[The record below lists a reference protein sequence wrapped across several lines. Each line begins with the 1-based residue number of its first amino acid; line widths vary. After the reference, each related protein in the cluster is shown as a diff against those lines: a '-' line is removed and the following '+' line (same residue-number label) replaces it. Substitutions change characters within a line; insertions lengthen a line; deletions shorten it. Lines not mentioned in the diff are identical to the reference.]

1 MRADLDMIGSG
12 MVGKEVLPDLVKRKK
27 EQYAEL
33 TKEEKDKLIE
43 ELEKA
48 KATQT
53 KGYHL
58 SARSCVNDV
67 TKTLHVLE
75 NEVFFNSVY

>member
-1 MRADLDMIGSG
+1 MRADLDVIGSG

-43 ELEKA
+43 ELEKV

-53 KGYHL
+53 KGYHP
-58 SARSCVNDV
+58 SARSRVNDV